1 MDKSFTF
8 ARNNG
13 NQSRCYRRNRKIN
26 LSLSRDQP
34 PYSKT
39 YYLENEDEFLATN
52 RLSPFLVLHYTLS
65 CHYINPVTHYPR
77 ITNDRM
83 TALNQWNG
91 EKYLDNFRSCN
102 NTNQRNQSSDRLDPL
117 DVVRIFPALNVQDL
131 FKKKK

>member
-13 NQSRCYRRNRKIN
+13 NQSRCYRRNRKQSLVESRSTSLFQN
-26 LSLSRDQP
+26 LLSRKRRRIPRDKSTFP
-34 PYSKT
+34 LPRV
-39 YYLENEDEFLATN
+39 A
-52 RLSPFLVLHYTLS
+52 LHAFVS
-65 CHYINPVTHYPR
+65 HYINPVTHYPR

-117 DVVRIFPALNVQDL
+117 DVVRIFPALDSGFV
-131 FKKKK
+131 